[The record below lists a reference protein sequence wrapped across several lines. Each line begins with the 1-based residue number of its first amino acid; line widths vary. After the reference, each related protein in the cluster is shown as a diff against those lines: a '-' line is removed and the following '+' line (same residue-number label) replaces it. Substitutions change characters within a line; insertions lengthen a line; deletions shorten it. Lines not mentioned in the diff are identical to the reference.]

1 MDGMQNNKQNQICKV
16 SGGDSKQAMM
26 HSSSVT

>member
-1 MDGMQNNKQNQICKV
+1 MDGMQTNKQNQICKV
-16 SGGDSKQAMM
+16 FGGGSKQTMV